1 VWEEELSRTR
11 ARYQQ
16 IVKDLADKY
25 PTENLLLVTHGMY
38 HIQILVHQIICLQH
52 LKATLF
58 GGCNIFPA
66 FPFDYININNQSVIY
81 YFVK

>member
-38 HIQILVHQIICLQH
+38 HIQFLVHKIDLFV
-52 LKATLF
+52 TLESLLIL
-58 GGCNIFPA
+58 CNPRLSIDNTA
-66 FPFDYININNQSVIY
+66 AKY
-81 YFVK
+81 

>member
-25 PTENLLLVTHGMY
+25 PTENLLLVTHGTY
-38 HIQILVHQIICLQH
+38 LIQFLVHKIDLSVTLKSLLILCNPRLTTLLQ
-52 LKATLF
+52 
-58 GGCNIFPA
+58 NIKEFERTGL
-66 FPFDYININNQSVIY
+66 
-81 YFVK
+81 